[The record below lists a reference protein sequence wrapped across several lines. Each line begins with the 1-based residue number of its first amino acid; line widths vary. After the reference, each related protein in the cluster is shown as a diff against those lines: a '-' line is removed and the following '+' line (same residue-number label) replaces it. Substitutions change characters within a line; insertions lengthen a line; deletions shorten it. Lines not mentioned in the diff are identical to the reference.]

1 MSWLEAIIGVLRFFL
16 AVASEKATLAHHN
29 NYTAH
34 MGLSAMPEAFLGQQ
48 RCVSLTPADLESLK
62 SSPGYISSLED
73 LPVKPDTT
81 HSSQFLGLNSKSGAW
96 PVSKFGQDFI
106 IACQTRHHTFISML
120 YTGVWPE
127 SESYDDSGMNEIP
140 SRWKGECK
148 TGTQFNSSLC
158 NKKLI
163 GAQIFNR
170 RLLAKFPNIT
180 IAMNS
185 AGDPVGHGTHN
196 SSIAAGSYVEGASY
210 FGYAT
215 GIARGTDGV
224 PLYEDP
230 IV

>member
-1 MSWLEAIIGVLRFFL
+1 
-16 AVASEKATLAHHN
+16 
-29 NYTAH
+29 

-140 SRWKGECK
+140 SRWKGE
-148 TGTQFNSSLC
+148 S
-158 NKKLI
+158 
-163 GAQIFNR
+163 
-170 RLLAKFPNIT
+170 
-180 IAMNS
+180 MNS
-185 AGDPVGHGTHN
+185 AGDPVGHAKN
-196 SSIAAGSYVEGASY
+196 IAAGSYVEGGSY

-215 GIARGTDGV
+215 GTARGTDGV